1 MTRLFLLLFVIALP
15 ACTVAPADR
24 VGLPRHGA
32 PAGAPWQQI
41 GRSAL
46 GEPIEAV
53 TIGAGPRRVL
63 IVGSIHGNEPEALH
77 AIEPL
82 RTILAQS
89 PSRAVTVRLIRDLNP
104 DGTRANTRGNSAG
117 IDLNRNW
124 PTDCFTPS
132 PAHGHSP
139 LCQPETRLLF
149 DEIRALRPHLI
160 IVFHSIRS
168 GPFVNY
174 DGPAERAAQRF
185 AHAAARTDSR
195 WHVRPSMGYST
206 PGSLGTFAGLS
217 QRIPILTVEF
227 QRGHDPAQAAQAL
240 FAGVEAVLS
249 DAPSLAAEPS

>member
-1 MTRLFLLLFVIALP
+1 M
-15 ACTVAPADR
+15 
-24 VGLPRHGA
+24 
-32 PAGAPWQQI
+32 
-41 GRSAL
+41 

-82 RTILAQS
+82 RTILAES
-89 PSRAVTVRLIRDLNP
+89 ASRAVTVRLIRDLNP